1 MEAAGV
7 PASQTQAA
15 WANTNRCPKCGAF
28 ISPGQPCKRC
38 ADSPAQGETSASEA
52 SDGQGQSP
60 SMTVRARA
68 AILDKFGQVLLQ
80 QGETARV
87 IETYPNGYLVT
98 DPKRFVLRDDVEIV
112 QTEPTQVQEQSPEEG
127 AGALPPIRKGRRM
140 RPDIRMITT
149 AQLSIELNPGQVF
162 VETPRAWEIWQ
173 KEPLARVK
181 RIRKDRVFWVIEE

>member
-1 MEAAGV
+1 
-7 PASQTQAA
+7 
-15 WANTNRCPKCGAF
+15 
-28 ISPGQPCKRC
+28 
-38 ADSPAQGETSASEA
+38 
-52 SDGQGQSP
+52 
-60 SMTVRARA
+60 MTVRARA